1 MSKGGAGKVYF
12 VLYLAVILE
21 LLIIIVE
28 RDEAEEHL
36 IQKQKESMRIVESI
50 LSQLQTG
57 AGTEG
62 ISTQSKDEI
71 TLQEGGGNDGGPK
84 IKQDRTYF
92 IEVGVTDVFG
102 TDKVDKEAE
111 DAESKVSSLIKL
123 ANVQQLEY
131 QVFYH
136 PSENP
141 EGAPY
146 FPPSDSMRN
155 VELSSEGQIVGSE
168 ADGNMWRLEML
179 RELALDVSAT
189 KDWRN
194 PVYKDYTRSIG
205 ALQPYAPS
213 DAVSAD
219 SVFRYSAD
227 YTQKIAQKNNNK
239 VKKRAFVVRFQA
251 PTKPGWY
258 KLRFASKTNRILGVG
273 GDVSEIPDDAKVN
286 IGTVQLKVKDL
297 RTVKKELERKLEGM
311 GLPLADD
318 LAKDVITASQFDQ
331 QLEQVRNRIANGEVG
346 ASSSAGGESNLL
358 SQLDLYRYISFLLA
372 PGKSDE
378 FQQNRGSI
386 EVDIRVIK
394 PNVNIAEP
402 YVELPPPVYYFD
414 KLRPTFTFTS
424 GPYMGNNPPEGRIV
438 TPSGSIPLTVQAI
451 DQTADAGGG
460 GRGAKRTYRAV
471 AQRSLEPGKY
481 TIEVTQ
487 RNSGKTKTEQGV
499 LEVFETAL
507 TEDNKKT
514 LGPKMNFLFYGSTLR
529 VEAEPTSL
537 GRIPA
542 GQFRTYL
549 STDKDQQKPAA
560 RGLAASVE
568 LGAAANSV
576 SMRVTWVSPYTEEEI
591 ELYSISNQQIKQE
604 DPIWDMSRV
613 TTKTVGPNGK
623 KLKVEIRDIS
633 IIPAIVDMGKEATAA
648 DIVGPELSDIKAS
661 VPGFDVAGSEIISQG
676 DGRYSVVIELS
687 GSAPKGETSIVGTVT
702 GSISAKVK
710 NPINGKISIASPTE
724 FMGQVDTD
732 APSGR
737 GGGNRP
743 SAPQPRRRR

>member
-71 TLQEGGGNDGGPK
+71 TLQEPGAGSDPTGPK

-102 TDKVDKEAE
+102 TDKVDKSAE
-111 DAESKVSSLIKL
+111 DANEKISNLIKL

-146 FPPSDSMRN
+146 FPPGDSMRN
-155 VELSSEGQIVGSE
+155 VELTSEGQMVGDE
-168 ADGNMWRLEML
+168 ADGNVWRLEML
-179 RELALDVSAT
+179 RELALNVKST
-189 KDWRN
+189 TDWRT
-194 PVYKDYTRSIG
+194 PVYEDYTRSIG
-205 ALQPYAPS
+205 ALQPYAPA
-213 DAVSAD
+213 DAISAD

-227 YTQKIAQKNNNK
+227 YTQKVALKNNNK

-273 GDVSEIPDDAKVN
+273 GDVTEIPDDAKVN

-311 GLPLADD
+311 GLPSADD
-318 LAKDVITASQFDQ
+318 LSKDVITAVQFDE
-331 QLEQVRNRIANGEVG
+331 QLEQVRNRVASGEITNT
-346 ASSSAGGESNLL
+346 GESNLL

-372 PGKSDE
+372 PGKSE
-378 FQQNRGSI
+378 AFQQNRGSI

-394 PNVNIAEP
+394 PTVNIADP

-414 KLRPTFTFTS
+414 KLRPTFTFTA

-438 TPSGSIPLTVQAI
+438 TASGSIPLTIQAV
-451 DQTADAGGG
+451 DQTADAGGAG
-460 GRGAKRTYRAV
+460 GRGAKRTYRAI
-471 AQRSLEPGKY
+471 AQRSLDPGKY

-487 RNSGKTKTEQGV
+487 RNSGKVKTEQSV
-499 LEVFETAL
+499 LEVFPTAL
-507 TEDNKKT
+507 NEDSRKAVVS
-514 LGPKMNFLFYGSTLR
+514 KMNYLYYGNTLR
-529 VEAEPTSL
+529 LDVDPSSS
-537 GRIPA
+537 GKIPA

-560 RGLAASVE
+560 RGLASSVD
-568 LGAAANSV
+568 LPAAANSA
-576 SMRVTWVSPYTEEEI
+576 SLRITWISPYTEEEV
-591 ELYSISNQQIKQE
+591 ELFSLANQPIKQE
-604 DPIWDMSRV
+604 DPLWDMSNIS
-613 TTKTVGPNGK
+613 TKSAHSGK
-623 KLKVEIRDIS
+623 KLKVEVRDIS
-633 IIPAIVDMGKEATAA
+633 IIPAIVDMGKEASVA
-648 DIVGPELSDIKAS
+648 DVVGPELSGIEVS
-661 VPGFDVAGSEIISQG
+661 VPGFELAGSEIISQG
-676 DGRYSVVIELS
+676 DGRYTAVIELT
-687 GSAPKGETSIVGTVT
+687 GAPPRGETTITGTVT
-702 GSISAKVK
+702 GSIGAKVK
-710 NPINGKISIASPTE
+710 NPSNGKVSETSAE
-724 FMGQVDTD
+724 KFNGQVDTD

-737 GGGNRP
+737 QGGGRQT
-743 SAPQPRRRR
+743 APPPRRRTR

>member
-71 TLQEGGGNDGGPK
+71 TLQEAGSVADGPK

-102 TDKVDKEAE
+102 TDKVDKNAE
-111 DAESKVSSLIKL
+111 DAEEKISNLIKL

-146 FPPSDSMRN
+146 FPPNDSMRN
-155 VELSSEGQIVGSE
+155 VELTSESQMIGDE
-168 ADGNMWRLEML
+168 ADGNVWRLEML
-179 RELALDVSAT
+179 RELSLDVSAT
-189 KDWRN
+189 TEWRD
-194 PVYKDYTRSIG
+194 PVYKDYTRSVG
-205 ALQPYAPS
+205 ALQPYAPAE
-213 DAVSAD
+213 AVSAD

-239 VKKRAFVVRFQA
+239 IKKRAFVVRFQA

-273 GDVSEIPDDAKVN
+273 GDVTEIPDDAKVN

-297 RTVKKELERKLEGM
+297 RTVKKELERKLEGI
-311 GLPLADD
+311 GLPSADD
-318 LAKDVITASQFDQ
+318 LAKDVINAAQFDQ
-331 QLEQVRNRIANGEVG
+331 QIEQVRNRVASGEITNT
-346 ASSSAGGESNLL
+346 GETNLL

-372 PGKSDE
+372 PGKSE
-378 FQQNRGSI
+378 AFQQNRGSI

-394 PNVNIAEP
+394 PTVNIADP

-438 TPSGSIPLTVQAI
+438 TTGGSIPLSIQAV

-460 GRGAKRTYRAV
+460 GRGAKRMYRAV
-471 AQRSLEPGKY
+471 TQQVLPPGKY

-487 RNSGKTKTEQGV
+487 RNSGKVKTEQGV
-499 LEVFETAL
+499 LEVFPTAL
-507 TEDNKKT
+507 SEDSKKAVA
-514 LGPKMNFLFYGSTLR
+514 PKLNYLYYGSTLR
-529 VEAEPTSL
+529 LDVDPSSS
-537 GRIPA
+537 GKIPA

-560 RGLAASVE
+560 RGLSSNVDLPA
-568 LGAAANSV
+568 GANSV
-576 SMRVTWVSPYTEEEI
+576 SLRVTWVSPYTEEEV
-591 ELYSISNQQIKQE
+591 ELYSLANQPIKQE

-613 TTKTVGPNGK
+613 TTKSSLSGK
-623 KLKVEIRDIS
+623 KLKVEVRDIS
-633 IIPAIVDMGKEATAA
+633 IIPAIVDMGKEATAG
-648 DIVGPELSDIKAS
+648 DIVGPELSDIQVS
-661 VPGFDVAGSEIISQG
+661 VPGFELAGSEIISQG
-676 DGRYSVVIELS
+676 DGRYTAVLELTGAAPRGETTITGTVS
-687 GSAPKGETSIVGTVT
+687 GSIG
-702 GSISAKVK
+702 AKVK
-710 NPINGKISIASPTE
+710 NPINGKISTSSE
-724 FMGQVDTD
+724 EMFSGQVDTD

-737 GGGNRP
+737 QSGGRQ
-743 SAPQPRRRR
+743 APPPRRRR